1 MTFSLAARDPAAGAF
16 GMVVSSSSPAV
27 AARCLHLRPSVGAAA
42 SQNVTN
48 PALGPRLL
56 DLLQAGAAAEEAI
69 MQVVAEEACPESR
82 QLTVVDAGGRVAHFS
97 GARTLGTHAAA
108 AGQQAVAAGNMLADT
123 QVVQAMVDAYQA
135 SAAATFEER
144 LLAGLLGGL
153 AAGGEEGPVRSAGL
167 AVVEDVAW
175 PVTDLRVDDAADPAA
190 DLSRLLAL
198 WLPLKRD
205 YLTRALDPRAA
216 PSYGVPGEEL
226 QDNSGAQSSLGKGPD
241 DDG

>member
-1 MTFSLAARDPAAGAF
+1 MTFSLAARDPATGAF

-27 AARCLHLRPSVGAAA
+27 AARCLHLRPNVGVAA

-56 DLLQAGAAAEEAI
+56 DLLQGGSAVDAAIA
-69 MQVVAEEACPESR
+69 QVVAEEAHRESR
-82 QLTVVDAGGRVAHFS
+82 QLTVVDAAGRVAHFS
-97 GARTLGTHAAA
+97 GARALGTHAAA
-108 AGQQAVAAGNMLADT
+108 TGQQAVAAGNMLADAG
-123 QVVQAMVDAYQA
+123 VAQAMIDAYHA

-175 PVTDLRVDDAADPAA
+175 RVTDLRVDDAGDPAA
-190 DLSRLLAL
+190 EIGRLLAL

-205 YLTRALDPRAA
+205 YLTRALDPAAA
-216 PSYGVPGEEL
+216 PSYGVPG
-226 QDNSGAQSSLGKGPD
+226 DR
-241 DDG
+241 